1 MGFVHGE
8 GTDGGG
14 ACSAVQNCKNFF
26 ETKGDGLSG
35 ANIDEGVVGCGVSFD
50 GYLVVGEE

>member
-1 MGFVHGE
+1 MHGE

-14 ACSAVQNCKNFF
+14 ACSAVPNCKSFF

-35 ANIDEGVVGCGVSFD
+35 ANIDEGVVGCGVVFD
-50 GYLVVGEE
+50 GYLVMGEE